1 MLTPKYI
8 LSILFVLLTSSSFAA
23 EKRIISL
30 GSTATEI
37 VFALDLGK
45 EVVARDYGSTF
56 PKSVNDLPS
65 LGQGHKIKA
74 EEVLKHNPTHIV
86 VWDKRGSNTGVIEK
100 LKKTSIKIIELGVKD
115 SVKQAEENIATV
127 ASAFAKEK
135 EAEKLL
141 AKVKSDLQKLEEYKL
156 AKKNKPRAIFIYA
169 RGIGTL
175 FLAGQGSSAQTLL
188 ELAGAEPAVK
198 GFNGFKP
205 INAETIIE
213 ADPEAIMLFHSGLES
228 LGGIEKLAA
237 VPGLKLTKALRQKGK
252 VVAID
257 DRALNFGPRIGLFAM
272 ELAQKLQGELE
283 PTAVVNE

>member
-1 MLTPKYI
+1 MKVFIT
-8 LSILFVLLTSSSFAA
+8 LLLMISSAFAA

-37 VFALDLGK
+37 VYALGLGK

-56 PKSVNDLPS
+56 PKSVKDLPS
-65 LGQGHKIKA
+65 LGQGHKIKT
-74 EEVLKHNPTHIV
+74 EEVLKYNPTHIV
-86 VWDKRGSNTGVIEK
+86 VWDKRGSNRGVIEK
-100 LKKTSIKIIELGVKD
+100 LKKTSVKIIELGVDD
-115 SVKQAEENIATV
+115 SIKQLTENITEVAT
-127 ASAFAKEK
+127 AFTKEK

-141 AKVKSDLQKLEEYKL
+141 AKVKSDLQKLKEYKL

-188 ELAGAEPAVK
+188 ELAGAQPAVK
-198 GFNGFKP
+198 GFKGFKP

-213 ADPEAIMLFHSGLES
+213 ADPEVIMLFHSGLES
-228 LGGIEKLAA
+228 LGGLDKLAA
-237 VPGLKLTKALRQKGK
+237 VPGLQLTKALKQKGK

-283 PTAVVNE
+283 PTAKVNE